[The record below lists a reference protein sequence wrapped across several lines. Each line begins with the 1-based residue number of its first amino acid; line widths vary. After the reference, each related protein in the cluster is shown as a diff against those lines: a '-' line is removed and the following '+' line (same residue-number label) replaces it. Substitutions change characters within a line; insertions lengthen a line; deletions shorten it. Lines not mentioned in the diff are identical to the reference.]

1 MGRPINKKYFA
12 NTNYQDFGTGNVG
25 GESVASV
32 TIAAPIA
39 ASLAAGT
46 TTVTFSGPQLVN
58 GQAATGTAVIDGN
71 GDLTGITITF
81 AGSGYTS
88 IPTISVVDSDN
99 NETLSLTTGSGG
111 VTVALTSG
119 ASARQNSIKCE
130 AQIGAGS
137 EVLTGDVIKQQS
149 ARRYKVKTSDGTAF
163 CKLVT
168 TTDNSLGAN
177 EMSIMATDSAGGTY
191 LVSKLTAHKAVLV
204 PVANTHGGTSSAGAQ
219 FASGTTAKWTFGSA
233 VLNTTVTIA
242 NQ

>member
-39 ASLAAGT
+39 ASLAGVT
-46 TTVTFSGPQLVN
+46 TTVTFSAPQLAN
-58 GQAATGTAVIDGN
+58 GVAATGTAVIDAN
-71 GDLTGITITF
+71 GDLTGINLTS

-88 IPTISVVDSDN
+88 VPTISVVDSDDA
-99 NETLSLTTGSGG
+99 ETLSLTSGSGG
-111 VTVALTSG
+111 VTVTLTSN
-119 ASARQNSIKCE
+119 RQNSIKCE

-168 TTDNSLGAN
+168 TTDGTLGAN

-204 PVANTHGGTSSAGAQ
+204 PVANAHGGTSSAGAQ
-219 FASGTTAKWTFGSA
+219 FASGATAKWTFGSA